1 MLNLKYFFASAIIEP
16 KLTQKEIEAIKEKQL
31 KDCRKVEEKLTPK
44 TTKMYS
50 FV

>member
-1 MLNLKYFFASAIIEP
+1 MLKYFFASAIVEP
-16 KLTQKEIEAIKEKQL
+16 RLTQKEIEKIKEQQL
-31 KDCRKVEEKLTPK
+31 KDSRKTDEKLTPK